1 MSTLSGQP
9 WRVQIMLKTTDSG
22 GQPVERALSMAVKFE
37 VDDGYE
43 PPQGKVV
50 PVTKGGLDFCDDDAG
65 QFVDRS
71 QLSRWQLSE
80 DPDDR
85 KDGLWIWGL
94 FEEPLYPFLL
104 MNLAFNDIVIPG
116 GSGDDGEEDRV
127 IPAFTAFGQIDHKAD
142 LKTGQVTLGSAPLTV
157 KVMQRVKADLAGLAT
172 ADIAENEP
180 IGTIRFTPVS

>member
-1 MSTLSGQP
+1 MPLGRSHRLDEACYH
-9 WRVQIMLKTTDSG
+9 VQDALDGTSREHPGAG
-22 GQPVERALSMAVKFE
+22 GKAAYALHLRLAGVFPLAAVL
-37 VDDGYE
+37 Y
-43 PPQGKVV
+43 
-50 PVTKGGLDFCDDDAG
+50 AG
-65 QFVDRS
+65 V
-71 QLSRWQLSE
+71 
-80 DPDDR
+80 
-85 KDGLWIWGL
+85 GL

-127 IPAFTAFGQIDHKAD
+127 ISAFTAFGQIDHKAD